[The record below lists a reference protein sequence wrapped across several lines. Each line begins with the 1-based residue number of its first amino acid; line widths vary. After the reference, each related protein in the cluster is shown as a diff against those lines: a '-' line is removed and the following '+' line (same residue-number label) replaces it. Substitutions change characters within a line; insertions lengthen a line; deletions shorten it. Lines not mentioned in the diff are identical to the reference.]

1 MSSPAAASSL
11 SFRLDWLPG
20 VLYGVFMLANAPT
33 GFLLPIFFA
42 EELHF
47 SGNQI
52 GILFALQ
59 AITGVL
65 ASFPAGL
72 GNDRVTSR
80 SLAALALVSMGI
92 GLVLMT
98 IVKSFTPYI
107 AVFFLW
113 AISNNLFR
121 TSLDVQVLKTDQGD
135 RTGSRLGLYHGGRF
149 LGLTLG
155 MIGGGYVLSKLDF
168 SRGLIVIAVV
178 SFLMTMF
185 VLQLA
190 PTRIAPVRWA
200 DYRADF
206 SDRRAFYFAAWLF
219 LFATHW
225 GPEQTCYSLF
235 LRQDLHLNLV
245 QIGWYMSGEFAAILA
260 TFALVA
266 NRFNQTKH
274 MSRYAIAG
282 LFFSGLGHIGMVIPW
297 VTPSVAFRVV
307 HGVGDGL
314 IMMVMYVGIARL
326 FEVER
331 LGGNAGLINL
341 AAMAGSVFG
350 ALVAGPVGER
360 FGYALPLWISGVLTL
375 LLMVPIVFRGRLL
388 HRR

>member
-1 MSSPAAASSL
+1 MSSPAAASSS

-266 NRFNQTKH
+266 NRFNQTNH

-297 VTPSVAFRVV
+297 VAPSVAFRVV

-360 FGYALPLWISGVLTL
+360 FGYALPLWVSGVLTL